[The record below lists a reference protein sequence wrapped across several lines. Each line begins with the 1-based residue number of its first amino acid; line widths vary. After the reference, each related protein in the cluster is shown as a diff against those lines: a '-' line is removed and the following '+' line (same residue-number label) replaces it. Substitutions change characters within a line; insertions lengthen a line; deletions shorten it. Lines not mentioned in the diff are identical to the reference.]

1 MKVYFNQLPAAL
13 EKPLAPVY
21 LIVGDEP
28 LQRMEAADLIR
39 AAARKQGIE
48 ERCLFSV
55 DDGFD
60 WSRVSLASGNLGLFS
75 TRRLFDVCF
84 MSAKTG
90 GGDFFKAFVESPP
103 DGVLLMVR
111 APKLDGRLAWVK
123 KAAEI
128 GVLVQ
133 VYGKTPA
140 EMKPWLR
147 ERTLKAG
154 LRTED
159 RVIDVI
165 IEHTEGNMLAAAQE
179 VTKLSLLYP
188 DAVVREEDVLASV
201 GDNARFSP
209 YDLADAAVAGDRK
222 RAVTVLRGLKSEN
235 QPIVL
240 VLWGLVAQVR
250 KLAALERRVAAGE
263 NADALLR
270 SEWRTKRGVLKKALG
285 RKLGAR
291 WQSMLFW
298 CAEADKAAKG
308 VGDDAEWN
316 ELLELTLRIA
326 GARALQRRLVYRPV
340 TQV

>member
-1 MKVYFNQLPAAL
+1 MKTYFNRLPAAL
-13 EKPLAPVY
+13 EKPLAPIY

-48 ERCLFSV
+48 EHRLFAV

-60 WSRVSLASGNLGLFS
+60 WSRMTLASNNLGLFS
-75 TRRLFDVCF
+75 TRQLFDVCF
-84 MSAKTG
+84 MSAKSG
-90 GGDFFKAFVESPP
+90 GGDFFREFVASPP
-103 DGVLLMVR
+103 EGVLLMVR

-123 KAAEI
+123 KATEI

-133 VYGKTPA
+133 VYRKTPT

-154 LRTED
+154 LRTESQ
-159 RVIDVI
+159 VIDII

-188 DAVVREEDVLASV
+188 DEVVREEDVLASV

-209 YDLADAAVAGDRK
+209 YDLADAAVVGDGK
-222 RAVTVLRGLKSEN
+222 RAVTVLRGLRSEN

-250 KLAALERRVAAGE
+250 KLATLERRVAAGE
-263 NADALLR
+263 SVDALLR
-270 SEWRTKRGVLKKALG
+270 SEWRTKRGILKKALG

-291 WQSMLFW
+291 WQRLLFW

-326 GARALQRRLVYRPV
+326 GARVMHRRLVYRPA
-340 TQV
+340 TQA